1 MCGLILFPASDSPVI
16 QPGQRIF
23 LIGMMGVGKS
33 TIGRLLARETGL
45 EFIDSDRELEARSG
59 VTIATMFEVEGEES
73 FRRREAMLLDE
84 LTQRRGV
91 VLATGGGAVLQPE
104 NRERLHSR
112 GLVIYLESTVDE
124 ILRRTQA
131 DKARPLLQAADRRA
145 RIEELLQYRRPL
157 YEATAHLTFHSGMFN
172 PKKLAARILENELVR
187 NTVGMA

>member
-104 NRERLHSR
+104 SRERLHSR

-172 PKKLAARILENELVR
+172 PKKLAARILENEFVR
-187 NTVGMA
+187 NAVGMA

>member
-16 QPGQRIF
+16 QSGQRIF

-91 VLATGGGAVLQPE
+91 VLATGGGAVLQSE
-104 NRERLHSR
+104 NRERLRSR

-172 PKKLAARILENELVR
+172 PKKLAARILENEFVR
-187 NTVGMA
+187 NAVGMA